1 MGGLNNNGGDN
12 LVIEFSQ
19 LDCLE
24 TPVIVLKNLD
34 ETPLQPL
41 GYIFNVETELSYNSI
56 STISFDLPAYVDG
69 RKTPH
74 YDEVVG
80 MRMLDF
86 VGVGQFILVDP
97 TITSDGVKEVKS
109 CKAYSLEYEFSKK
122 NIYLEA
128 GTYNFFSGTNVR
140 DTDTIVGRISEIFP
154 DWSFSIDSSLIGV
167 YRTFEDINK
176 KGYDFIKSDVQE
188 SYGCIFNFD
197 TYNRVVY
204 VKAASGKVPTKQ
216 QYLSNESLIKK
227 LNIEEDSDGIVTCL
241 DVNGAEGVSIRSV
254 NPTGTNKIYNLDYFM
269 TTTNFSQDLIDRWRK
284 WEGDCSAQQDAYYV
298 NTTVYNSKLLQIL
311 TAESK
316 LSDLNADLISLD
328 NIRATTIQGIA
339 INAKTS
345 SDLQTVNQQ
354 IQDKNTEIAAQQKKI
369 NTLKSEA
376 SAIYAT
382 LESVNKQLAMDRQD
396 SSGNYVYFT
405 PDELTIL
412 RRYFIEDILQDTSF
426 VTQNVATYESN
437 ELNTDMN
444 NSSVIISGSSAI
456 QISSESSDTY
466 VSEYK
471 GGSISLSNLNAKII
485 KATFCKYAGGSAVL
499 TAYLENGKV
508 GDASFNTGTLTVAA
522 DGYSISNSDQ
532 NSLRLNV
539 NAGRLFFTKNCTEY
553 ERLQIE
559 WDLYAYGKEIL
570 KANASPKYNF
580 TVDCANFLS
589 MDVYRAFHNQL
600 SLGERIYLNI
610 DGEILEPYVTSIRL
624 KYDDPDSLS
633 IEFSNSYTSFDKAFA
648 LTKLLEQSVSLGK
661 TLDYKSGAYSSF
673 VSSGAST
680 RVKEFMESALDIAK
694 NSVLSSGNQA
704 IEFNDAGLKLR
715 KWKDNNKS
723 DYDPEQIWAVNNN
736 IVFTDDNWETAKM
749 AIGKIFDPNF
759 VSDSN
764 PQGYMYGIAA
774 PYIVGTILAGSNLV
788 IESAKKDG
796 DVSVFRVDG
805 NGATLYNAMFD
816 IVNDNN
822 RISLSPDIGIA
833 IGGKSLF
840 TTSNGVTTINEDDAM
855 FWVDN
860 KGNLN
865 IKGTLKACDGTFSGT
880 LSACDG
886 TFSGTLNACEGT
898 FKGTVQASDFLDS
911 NGNSMMNGSKF
922 ASGYLDLKGIKV
934 VNNNGETTFEVKNNG
949 NVTIKGDVAMSG
961 SISWSDITGTEGI
974 TQDIA
979 NALAA
984 ANNASGMADSANG
997 LASSAINAASQALN
1011 NSTNAQSVANN
1022 AAAAAQTAQNVV
1034 SGWKYQGTTYI
1045 DGTMIAADTIIA
1057 SKLKGG
1063 QVGLLDRYGDT
1074 AGWLDITGSSS
1085 SGYAIEL
1092 ASGNAL
1098 RIKASDGD
1106 LYLFAKD
1113 NDGQAAMTF
1122 TGFFIST
1129 SANFIPACNSGE
1141 AKWDLGYDDGYDSFR
1156 WANIYGIDCYIS
1168 NCACSSDKN
1177 KKNSIEYDMQKYEDL
1192 FFKLKPTQFK
1202 FNEGT
1207 GDRYHVGF
1215 ISQDVGEAIVESG
1228 LSTQDFGGFVKAPK
1242 KGMTLE
1248 ADENDCSYYLR
1259 YNEFISLNTHMI
1271 QKLYKRIE
1279 LLESELLNHINNITE

>member
-41 GYIFNVETELSYNSI
+41 GYIFNVEAELSYNSI

-69 RKTPH
+69 KKTPH

-97 TITSDGVKEVKS
+97 TITNDGVREVKS
-109 CKAYSLEYEFSKK
+109 CKAYSLEYEFGKK

-167 YRTFEDINK
+167 YRTFEDTNK

-204 VKAASGKVPTKQ
+204 IKAASGKVPTKQ
-216 QYLSNESLIKK
+216 LYLSNESLIKK
-227 LNIEEDSDGIVTCL
+227 LNIEENSDGIVTCL

-254 NPTGTNKIYNLDYFM
+254 NPTGNNKIFNLDYFM
-269 TTTNFSQDLIDRWRK
+269 TTTNFSQDLIDRWKK
-284 WEGDCSAQQDAYYV
+284 WESDCLAQQEGYYV

-345 SDLQTVNQQ
+345 SDLQVINQQ
-354 IQDKNTEIAAQQKKI
+354 IQDKNNEISAQQQKI
-369 NTLKSEA
+369 NALKAEA
-376 SAIYAT
+376 SAVHAT

-396 SSGNYVYFT
+396 ASGNYVYFT

-426 VTQNVATYESN
+426 VAQNVATYESN
-437 ELNTDMN
+437 ELNTDIN
-444 NSSVIISGSSAI
+444 NSSVVISGSSVA
-456 QISSESSDTY
+456 QISTDASDTY

-471 GGSISLSNLNAKII
+471 GGSIVLSNLNAKII
-485 KATFCKYAGGSAVL
+485 KATFCKYASGSAVL

-508 GDASFNTGTLTVAA
+508 GDASFNTGTLTVVA
-522 DGYSISNSDQ
+522 DRYSIDNSNQDSM
-532 NSLRLNV
+532 RLAV
-539 NAGRLFFTKNCTEY
+539 NTGRLFFTKNCTEY

-610 DGEILEPYVTSIRL
+610 DGEILEPYVTSVRL

-715 KWKDNNKS
+715 RWKDDNKT

-816 IVNDNN
+816 IVTDYN
-822 RISLSPDIGIA
+822 RISLSPDTGIA

-886 TFSGTLNACEGT
+886 SFSGTLNACKGT
-898 FKGTVQASDFLDS
+898 FQGTVQAADFLDS

-949 NVTIKGDVAMSG
+949 NVTIKGDVVMSG
-961 SISWSDITGTEGI
+961 SISWNDIEDVPYDIT
-974 TQDIA
+974 
-979 NALAA
+979 NAPNLAENA
-984 ANNASGMADSANG
+984 AD
-997 LASSAINAASQALN
+997 LASSANATANSAKTTANDALN
-1011 NSTNAQSVANN
+1011 TANN
-1022 AAAAAQTAQNVV
+1022 AASTVN
-1034 SGWKYQGTTYI
+1034 SWSYNGTTYI
-1045 DGTMIAADTIIA
+1045 DGSQIMTGTVTASTLRGGEIALLNSYGSESGSITLTGADTSSYAIDF
-1057 SKLKGG
+1057 SSGG
-1063 QVGLLDRYGDT
+1063 ALRFSSYRGNLYLGVLDRYGDWASFLQLT
-1074 AGWLDITGSSS
+1074 ERDHILSGDSICPVQDNEFWLGTDT
-1085 SGYAIEL
+1085 
-1092 ASGNAL
+1092 L
-1098 RIKASDGD
+1098 RWFSISAVTVE
-1106 LYLFAKD
+1106 AD
-1113 NDGQAAMTF
+1113 NNN
-1122 TGFFIST
+1122 ST
-1129 SANFIPACNSGE
+1129 S
-1141 AKWDLGYDDGYDSFR
+1141 DR
-1156 WANIYGIDCYIS
+1156 
-1168 NCACSSDKN
+1168 N
-1177 KKNSIEYDMQKYEDL
+1177 KKNSIDYDMDKYENL

-1202 FNEGT
+1202 FNNGT
-1207 GDRYHVGF
+1207 SGRYHIGF
-1215 ISQDVGEAIVESG
+1215 ISQDVGDAIVESG
-1228 LSTQDFGGFVKAPK
+1228 LSTQDFAGYVKAPK
-1242 KGMTLE
+1242 EGFTLE
-1248 ADENDCSYYLR
+1248 SDEADCSYYLR
-1259 YNEFISLNTHMI
+1259 YNEFVSLNTYMI
-1271 QKLYKRIE
+1271 QKLYKRVEELEKE
-1279 LLESELLNHINNITE
+1279 LLEYKNNN